1 MTSNRKLKILY
12 LEDIPEILET
22 WLAFMRKAWGKE
34 CKGARSR
41 ERALQLIDAGFRPD
55 LVIFDR
61 GILFHEDEELDDKE
75 AGDSLYYDLVDRGI
89 PIVVISGD
97 DLEGVEPYCSHPPL
111 RFISKPVDEKS
122 LRLAVDRYFEW
133 LREKR

>member
-1 MTSNRKLKILY
+1 MSDRKLKILY

-22 WLAFMRKAWGKE
+22 WLAFIRKTWGEE

-41 ERALQLIDAGFRPD
+41 EKALQLIEDGFRPD

-61 GILFHEDEELDDKE
+61 GILFHEGEELDDKE
-75 AGDSLYYDLVDRGI
+75 AGDSLYYDFVDRDI
-89 PIVVISGD
+89 RVVVISGD
-97 DLEGVEPYCSHPPL
+97 DLEEVEPYCSYPPL

-122 LRLAVDRYFEW
+122 LRLAVARYFEW
-133 LREKR
+133 LEEGR